1 MSVHN
6 SHSRIFGYATK
17 IMDSKGRFL
26 FTIVV
31 FTFARFVM
39 VLVGIGS
46 SGRGLADLFYPSWG
60 SSAFYDAL
68 LVAAGYGSS
77 TVAYWTVMPA
87 FPSLLRLIMIPLLGF
102 GNAGI
107 IEAFRAAW
115 VVAVIVSWILVTV
128 AVPIFQSIAE
138 QVMSRVEA
146 MNCALVMFFFPE
158 VFVFSS
164 LGFSS
169 AYFLLIE
176 LVAWVLLTKRAYVGW
191 IFAACLCSLTE
202 LCGVAISIMFAAEVI
217 RIRMSKKMLI
227 YSFIPVAAFLSWLG
241 YVQVVSGNWMNV
253 FGTGPHLVEY
263 FSELLGFTG
272 LSVASVYFDP
282 IISSSVLCF
291 LMIVGY
297 LAFRVYR
304 VNCVMGSYA
313 ISIVVACALLVPAG
327 ALPRLLSLIFPVW
340 LNLRI
345 RSALLTM
352 GLLFFFFL
360 MSLLL
365 WNGLIFGYLG

>member
-1 MSVHN
+1 
-6 SHSRIFGYATK
+6 
-17 IMDSKGRFL
+17 MDSKGRFL
-26 FTIVV
+26 LTIVV
-31 FTFARFVM
+31 FTIARFAM
-39 VLVGIGS
+39 VLVSIGS

-77 TVAYWTVMPA
+77 TVAYWTIMPA
-87 FPSLLRLIMIPLLGF
+87 FPSLLRLIMMPLLGF
-102 GNAGI
+102 GNGGI
-107 IEAFRAAW
+107 IEVFRSAW

-202 LCGVAISIMFAAEVI
+202 LCGVAISIMFAAQVI

-227 YSFIPVAAFLSWLG
+227 YSLTPVAAFLLWLG

-313 ISIVVACALLVPAG
+313 ISIVVACVLLVPVG

-345 RSALLTM
+345 RSPLLTM

>member
-1 MSVHN
+1 
-6 SHSRIFGYATK
+6 
-17 IMDSKGRFL
+17 MDSKGRFL
-26 FTIVV
+26 LTIVV
-31 FTFARFVM
+31 FTIARFAM
-39 VLVGIGS
+39 VLVSIGS

-87 FPSLLRLIMIPLLGF
+87 FPSLLRLIMMPLLGF
-102 GNAGI
+102 GNGGI
-107 IEAFRAAW
+107 IEVFRSAW

-176 LVAWVLLTKRAYVGW
+176 LVAWVLLTKKAYVGW
-191 IFAACLCSLTE
+191 IFAACLFSLTE

-227 YSFIPVAAFLSWLG
+227 YPFMPVAAFLSWLG

-272 LSVASVYFDP
+272 LTLVSGQVYFDP

-291 LMIVGY
+291 LMIVGF

-313 ISIVVACALLVPAG
+313 ISMVVACAVLVPVG

-345 RSALLTM
+345 RSPLLTM